1 SAKAAELLEAVGLS
15 HRIHHLPSKLSV
27 GERQRVAIARALA
40 NDPSLILADEPTG
53 NLDSKTAIE
62 ILELFERLH
71 RQRHITLIIVT
82 HWEGL
87 ADYATRT
94 IRLHDGRIILDQKMA
109 PRQNA
114 VV

>member
-1 SAKAAELLEAVGLS
+1 
-15 HRIHHLPSKLSV
+15 
-27 GERQRVAIARALA
+27 
-40 NDPSLILADEPTG
+40 
-53 NLDSKTAIE
+53 
-62 ILELFERLH
+62 LFERLH

-94 IRLHDGRIILDQKMA
+94 IRLHDGRIILDQKTA